1 MSILLLFLIMFAA
14 ALAETVPELIRKTQP
29 CRAAVINT
37 LKQKGKNT
45 MLTVLCI
52 LLFPIVVLGE
62 LLKISN

>member
-1 MSILLLFLIMFAA
+1 MSILLLLLIMFAA

-29 CRAAVINT
+29 RRAAVINT